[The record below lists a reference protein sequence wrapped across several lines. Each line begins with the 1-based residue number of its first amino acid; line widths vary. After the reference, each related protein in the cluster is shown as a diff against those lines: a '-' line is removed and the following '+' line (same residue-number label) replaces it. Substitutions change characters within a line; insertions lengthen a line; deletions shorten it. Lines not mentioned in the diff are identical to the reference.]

1 MEKVEKLENEIQRL
15 NRDEL
20 AVFRNWFIQYDS
32 DSWDREIE
40 EDIHGGKL
48 DKLAREAI
56 VAYKAGRSKE
66 I

>member
-1 MEKVEKLENEIQRL
+1 MEKLEKLENDIQSL
-15 NRDEL
+15 NKDEL

-32 DSWDREIE
+32 DAWDREIE

-48 DKLAREAI
+48 DNLAREAI
-56 VAYKAGRSKE
+56 AAYNAGRSKE